1 MSVRDFIHDVVDVI
15 CDFFLAAWDQ
25 VVKLIKAAVRFVGR
39 AYDFFQGMFK
49 KTWEA
54 VKSGANKLYVIVFKP
69 DIPVVSEA
77 EKEVMSMFGE
87 VINEVKEE
95 GRVPDVPFFSVSM
108 NNNTSKV
115 EELKSFSM
123 GRDIK
128 DQTMKG
134 VIGEANKQK
143 RAVSVVGL
151 S

>member
-1 MSVRDFIHDVVDVI
+1 VSVRDFIHDVVDVI

-39 AYDFFQGMFK
+39 AYDFFQDMFK

-69 DIPVVSEA
+69 DTPAVSEA
-77 EKEVMSMFGE
+77 EKEVMGMFGDI
-87 VINEVKEE
+87 INKAKAE
-95 GRVPDVPFFSVSM
+95 GVPDVPFFSVSM

-115 EELKSFSM
+115 EELKSFST

-128 DQTMKG
+128 DQTMRG
-134 VIGEANKQK
+134 VIREANKQK